1 MADLDFFIGDEA
13 LDHDQA
19 LTITLP
25 IPLSMAK
32 WIIGMLWNDIGLYI
46 VMNCFITLAVG
57 YTTSKDKGGMD
68 AGNGAMHIL
77 PVANSY
83 VIRSSIKSI
92 PIAGKD
98 VTLLI

>member
-32 WIIGMLWNDIGLYI
+32 WIIGMLWN
-46 VMNCFITLAVG
+46 
-57 YTTSKDKGGMD
+57 
-68 AGNGAMHIL
+68 
-77 PVANSY
+77 
-83 VIRSSIKSI
+83 
-92 PIAGKD
+92 
-98 VTLLI
+98 